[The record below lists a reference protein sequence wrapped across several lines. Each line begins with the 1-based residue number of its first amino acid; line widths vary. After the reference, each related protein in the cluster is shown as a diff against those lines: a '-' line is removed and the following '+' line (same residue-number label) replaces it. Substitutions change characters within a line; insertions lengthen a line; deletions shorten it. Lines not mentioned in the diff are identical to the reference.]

1 MKQKCFKIY
10 TPTHTYIYVSR
21 GRVYT
26 ISWVPESCK
35 SMTHFPPVTLVK
47 YSQLR
52 LFGPRHDFSANNTLA
67 HVGYISLITHTLAC
81 TPWKSKNMRRERR
94 DTTSFFP
101 PPFAIR
107 PGDFQFGPTTA
118 GGKKRRPA
126 RSIFSMHRH
135 STHRHACNYCASPK
149 RVRAE
154 DAEVESVPR
163 KSPGFRIQ
171 SEVRGRKHG
180 KEYITLPY
188 PASEPYS
195 LPPFLPLF
203 SIFPTMAHLNLI
215 SPTFPLANFAFFP
228 FVPFLGER
236 KRARNRGREE
246 TFSGTV
252 AFREL

>member
-1 MKQKCFKIY
+1 MKIQKY
-10 TPTHTYIYVSR
+10 
-21 GRVYT
+21 
-26 ISWVPESCK
+26 E
-35 SMTHFPPVTLVK
+35 
-47 YSQLR
+47 
-52 LFGPRHDFSANNTLA
+52 
-67 HVGYISLITHTLAC
+67 
-81 TPWKSKNMRRERR
+81 ER
-94 DTTSFFP
+94 TTRYDVFLSP
-101 PPFAIR
+101 LPPFAIR

-149 RVRAE
+149 RVRAG

-195 LPPFLPLF
+195 PPPLLPLF